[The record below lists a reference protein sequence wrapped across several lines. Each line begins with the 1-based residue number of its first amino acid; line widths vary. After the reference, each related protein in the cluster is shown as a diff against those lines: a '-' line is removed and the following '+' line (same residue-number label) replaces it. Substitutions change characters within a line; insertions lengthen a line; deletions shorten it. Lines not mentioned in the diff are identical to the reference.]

1 MRGDIK
7 QIMTMAPNMTSV
19 KNTIEKL
26 GFPIKRIESKVQ
38 KQKRPKFEVNLEPKK
53 DQKVLIGLSYYS
65 SNLIQNMILDG
76 VMGKLLIVYAMESK
90 SGSVT
95 VKFGDLANKVNQM

>member
-1 MRGDIK
+1 
-7 QIMTMAPNMTSV
+7 MTMAPNMTSV

-26 GFPIKRIESKVQ
+26 GFPIKKIESKVQ
-38 KQKRPKFEVNLEPKK
+38 KQKKSKFEVNLEPKK

-90 SGSVT
+90 SGGSVS
-95 VKFGDLANKVNQM
+95 VNFDDLANKVNQM